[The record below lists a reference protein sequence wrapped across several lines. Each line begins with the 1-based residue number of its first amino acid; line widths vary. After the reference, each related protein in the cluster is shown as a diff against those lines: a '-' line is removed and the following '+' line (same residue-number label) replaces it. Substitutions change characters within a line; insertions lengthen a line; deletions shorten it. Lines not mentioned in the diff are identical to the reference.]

1 VIRAGADAD
10 VLLVNLAPITAR
22 VFAALPKL
30 RGVVRY
36 GVGYDNVDLHA
47 ATARGVRVANI
58 PDFCTPEVA
67 DHTLALLLAL
77 ARKVIP
83 LDASVRAG
91 EWAALGVAR
100 PIRRLAGQT
109 VGLIGFGRI
118 GREVARRCM
127 PFGLRVLAYD
137 RYVDSDT
144 IRAAGAIPADLET
157 VLRESD
163 FVSIHV
169 PLNAE
174 TRGLINA
181 AALRKMKRTAA
192 LINVA
197 RGPVVNTLDLAYAL
211 HQGQIAGAA
220 LDVFEI
226 EPLPLDHPIRQAP
239 NVILQPHVAWY
250 SEDALRSLQRAA
262 AEEAVRI
269 LRSHAPLHP
278 LNEPSC

>member
-1 VIRAGADAD
+1 
-10 VLLVNLAPITAR
+10 
-22 VFAALPKL
+22 
-30 RGVVRY
+30 
-36 GVGYDNVDLHA
+36 
-47 ATARGVRVANI
+47 
-58 PDFCTPEVA
+58 
-67 DHTLALLLAL
+67 
-77 ARKVIP
+77 
-83 LDASVRAG
+83 
-91 EWAALGVAR
+91 
-100 PIRRLAGQT
+100 
-109 VGLIGFGRI
+109 
-118 GREVARRCM
+118 
-127 PFGLRVLAYD
+127 
-137 RYVDSDT
+137 
-144 IRAAGAIPADLET
+144 
-157 VLRESD
+157 
-163 FVSIHV
+163 
-169 PLNAE
+169 E